1 MMLVTFRK
9 SGEAGG
15 RRKGVEMGVFLP
27 GGRKEGGE

>member
-15 RRKGVEMGVFLP
+15 RRKGVEMGVFFARRQE
-27 GGRKEGGE
+27 GRG